1 MAAAAGETNEGAGRT
16 WEAKRLAARES
27 KSPLGGGRR
36 AHYVQSHF
44 AIYTIL

>member
-1 MAAAAGETNEGAGRT
+1 MKGAGRT
-16 WEAKRLAARES
+16 LGANAMAARES

-44 AIYTIL
+44 AI

>member
-1 MAAAAGETNEGAGRT
+1 MRARD
-16 WEAKRLAARES
+16 AKAMAARES
-27 KSPLGGGRR
+27 KNPLGGGRR

>member
-1 MAAAAGETNEGAGRT
+1 MTNQRGMRARD
-16 WEAKRLAARES
+16 AKAMAARES